1 MSDSPTRIRNLSPK
15 RLMLLALDQQSKL
28 EELERRRTEPI
39 AIVGM
44 GCRFPGAEGGPEDF
58 WRLLELGTSAIAEV
72 PKDRWDVD
80 AYYDPDVDSPGRM
93 ATKWG
98 AFLSRIDEFDAPF
111 FSIAGREANSIDP
124 QHRMLLEVCWE
135 ALEHAGHSPR
145 EFKGTATGVFV
156 GICASDYQTMLLARG
171 EETIDSY
178 LASGTASSI
187 AAGRISYALGLQG
200 PSIAVDTACSASLVA
215 LHLACQSLRLDEC
228 RQALAGGVNII
239 LSPKTT
245 IALSKAHM
253 MAPDGRCKA
262 FDARADGFVRGE
274 GCGVVVVKR
283 LSDAQADGD
292 HVLAVI
298 RGSAVNQDGRSS
310 GITAPNGVAQEAL
323 IRTALAQ
330 AGVRPEEV
338 GYVEAHGTGTSLGDP
353 IEAHALAHVLGSGRD
368 KENPLVIGSVKTNVG
383 HLEAAAGIAGL
394 IKAVLVLQHEQIPAH
409 LHFQQMNP
417 HIDWGGVPVEIPLR
431 ARPWPRGNRRRVAG
445 VSSFG
450 FSGTNAH
457 VILEEAPE
465 PPIRPPASERPL
477 HLLALSA
484 RSESALRALGGR
496 YVQVLENCPFPV
508 GDLCFTANAG
518 RPHFEHRL
526 AVTGSSFGQLRDALL
541 KALPGRRVLDRE
553 GIRPVFLFPGQG
565 AQYAGMGKQLFDTQ
579 PVFRAA
585 IDECAALLREELE
598 IPLLDVLWGGS
609 TEQLDQT
616 AYSQPG
622 LFAIE
627 YALAVLW
634 RSWGIEPAV
643 VLGHSVGE
651 YVAACVAGVYS
662 LADGLKLIARRG
674 RLMQAVA
681 GNGAMAAVHAPEDR
695 VREALRGLEQRVAI
709 AAINGPE
716 SLVISGYEQ
725 ELHIAEQRLMD
736 TGVTVQRLN
745 VSHAFHSPQMRAMEE
760 AFEAAVRE
768 IRFQPPRLRLISS
781 VTGRAVTRD
790 EMSQAAYWRRQV
802 SEPVRFGQAME
813 TLRESG
819 DAVFLEVGPGATLTG
834 LGQQC
839 IDTPQSLW
847 LASLRR
853 KREEWPQLLDTLAQL
868 YARGADVNW
877 VAFDQPYA
885 PRRVPLPT
893 YPFQRQR
900 YWLEASSTP
909 KTSLSTAQTAQQVK
923 PTTEAELSEWFYR
936 IAWQEST
943 VRTIIVEKLCQHWI
957 VLPDVSGVA
966 EALASKIQTAG
977 CSCEFAND
985 SAELERMVSRSAPRH
1000 SEIVDLR
1007 YLDATVASADE
1018 PCQILA
1024 TLVQSLARM
1033 NRPGLRVWVV
1043 TRAAQSTGRE
1053 AAPVLPWQ
1061 APVWALGRTIAFEHS
1076 EFWGG
1081 LIDLDPVGDH
1091 LQNANLL
1098 WEHLISPDAED
1109 QVALRNGCRLVS
1121 RLERSLPAAHP
1132 FDPLFRSDAAYLI
1145 TGGFGGLGLEIA
1157 RWMVGHGARRLI
1169 LMGRTPLPPRS
1180 TWSTIADE
1188 DPASRAISM
1197 ILQMEK
1203 LGVTIRSAFV
1213 DIGDEPA
1220 MRSFFRHYEEDC
1232 QPPIRGVIHAAGA
1245 VRQTLVSDSTAEDF
1259 RELFKAKV
1267 DGTWLLHD
1275 ILKHEPLDF
1284 LVFFSS
1290 ASAVLSSPRLGP
1302 YAASNAFL
1310 DAMADYRTSAGLPAL
1325 SINWGVWSDA
1335 GMAARSESSMARKV
1349 SERGMGGMRTA
1360 EGLHCLGRLIG
1371 NAKGQVCVMP
1381 VDWGRWTALYPA
1393 YMSKPF
1399 FSSLRN
1405 CAEAIS
1411 DQTRSAVGRVAERES
1426 EPQILQLLN
1435 MSPDERKERLV
1446 QYLSETLAVI
1456 LGVAVDTVDPS
1467 HPITD
1472 FGLDSLMALEFRNRI
1487 NSEFRVMIPTV
1498 HLLQGPCL
1506 EELAG
1511 RLAAELPEP
1520 KMQAPAAQ
1528 IADSAFEF
1536 PLSFGQ
1542 QEHWFGHKIMPG
1554 SAAFNIAFSVKASPA
1569 IEWSAFERAV
1579 AKLTSRHSAL
1589 RTVIFESDAGVPMQR
1604 VLSEVHPDVTI
1615 IDASSWSEESVKEAI
1630 LQDFQRPLNLDRPM
1644 FCASVFRCS
1653 DHDVLFFKVDHIII
1667 DHWSA
1672 RVCLE
1677 DLRKFYSA
1685 EINEREAE
1693 LEPIE
1698 AEYRNFVDWEMDAV
1712 KGEGSEA
1719 LWAYWKQKLGGELP
1733 ILRLHSLNDR
1743 PATLMAEGRALSLTF
1758 DQDLWAQAQRIAR
1771 EHRATGYSFLL
1782 AAFQVLLYRYTGQ
1795 EDIIVGTSSSGR
1807 EDPRWENM
1815 IGLFINLLPL
1825 RADLSGNPTFADY
1838 LDRTR
1843 DTVLGALDHQAFPY
1857 SLLVTRLRPPRT
1869 PERNP
1874 VFQSFFNFLTDRSGV
1889 MGVLFE
1895 GVGGS
1900 ELDFGRSTL
1909 RPHMAMTLQEVRG
1922 SRTMIAMNRPEVTM
1936 QLAEIQGR
1944 LMGYLNFNRDALE
1957 TGIAAAMAADYCK
1970 LLNAIVRNPNAQIKD
1985 LLQDPLR
1992 VASEREE
1999 IVL

>member
-1 MSDSPTRIRNLSPK
+1 MSI
-15 RLMLLALDQQSKL
+15 
-28 EELERRRTEPI
+28 
-39 AIVGM
+39 
-44 GCRFPGAEGGPEDF
+44 
-58 WRLLELGTSAIAEV
+58 
-72 PKDRWDVD
+72 
-80 AYYDPDVDSPGRM
+80 
-93 ATKWG
+93 
-98 AFLSRIDEFDAPF
+98 
-111 FSIAGREANSIDP
+111 
-124 QHRMLLEVCWE
+124 
-135 ALEHAGHSPR
+135 
-145 EFKGTATGVFV
+145 
-156 GICASDYQTMLLARG
+156 
-171 EETIDSY
+171 
-178 LASGTASSI
+178 
-187 AAGRISYALGLQG
+187 
-200 PSIAVDTACSASLVA
+200 DTACSSSLVA
-215 LHLACQSLRLDEC
+215 LHSACMHLRMREC
-228 RQALAGGVNII
+228 RMALAGGVTVI
-239 LSPKTT
+239 LSPEIG
-245 IALSKAHM
+245 IAFSKAHM
-253 MAPDGRCKA
+253 MASDGRCKA

-274 GCGVVVVKR
+274 GCGVVVLKR
-283 LSDAQADGD
+283 LSDALTDGD
-292 HVLAVI
+292 HILAVI

-310 GITAPNGVAQEAL
+310 GMTAPNGAAQKAV

-923 PTTEAELSEWFYR
+923 PTTDQVPSDWFYEIDWQPVKLESGSLTKPSAHRWMIVPNGNGIGSELCDR
-936 IAWQEST
+936 IAESGGQAVVASSEQDLAALLRGQT
-943 VRTIIVEKLCQHWI
+943 YDFVVYLAVPAHGDPAAGHSRQVAGALEVVKAVIAAQSGARLWVVTSAALP
-957 VLPDVSGVA
+957 VLPD
-966 EALASKIQTAG
+966 EAGL
-977 CSCEFAND
+977 
-985 SAELERMVSRSAPRH
+985 
-1000 SEIVDLR
+1000 DL
-1007 YLDATVASADE
+1007 L
-1018 PCQILA
+1018 
-1024 TLVQSLARM
+1024 QSPLW
-1033 NRPGLRVWVV
+1033 G
-1043 TRAAQSTGRE
+1043 
-1053 AAPVLPWQ
+1053 
-1061 APVWALGRTIAFEHS
+1061 LGRTVALEHPDC
-1076 EFWGG
+1076 WGG
-1081 LIDLDPVGDH
+1081 LLDLDPSVTIRQSSAEIVSGI
-1091 LQNANLL
+1091 QNAH
-1098 WEHLISPDAED
+1098 EED
-1109 QVALRNGCRLVS
+1109 QIAFRNAQVYGARLVR
-1121 RLERSLPAAHP
+1121 RLSPSGAIARFHP
-1132 FDPLFRSDAAYLI
+1132 EKTYLI
-1145 TGGFGGLGLEIA
+1145 TGGLGGLGLEVAI
-1157 RWMVGHGARRLI
+1157 WMAGRGARNLALVSRRAPSEEAAAAIEKLRRD
-1169 LMGRTPLPPRS
+1169 GVQVKTYA
-1180 TWSTIADE
+1180 ADVSFM
-1188 DPASRAISM
+1188 P
-1197 ILQMEK
+1197 QMEMVFRD
-1203 LGVTIRSAFV
+1203 LGELGGVVHCAGVLDDGVVTQQTADRVERVMAPKITGAWNLHQLTAGQPLEFFV
-1213 DIGDEPA
+1213 
-1220 MRSFFRHYEEDC
+1220 M
-1232 QPPIRGVIHAAGA
+1232 
-1245 VRQTLVSDSTAEDF
+1245 
-1259 RELFKAKV
+1259 
-1267 DGTWLLHD
+1267 
-1275 ILKHEPLDF
+1275 
-1284 LVFFSS
+1284 FSS
-1290 ASAVLSSPRLGP
+1290 VSSLTGSSGQTG
-1302 YAASNAFL
+1302 YAAANAFL
-1310 DAMADYRTSAGLPAL
+1310 DALACYRRSNGLTAL
-1325 SINWGVWSDA
+1325 SINWGGWA
-1335 GMAARSESSMARKV
+1335 ETGMAARSGLQKRNTPITLMRVDLALTA
-1349 SERGMGGMRTA
+1349 MGQAMLSDFA
-1360 EGLHCLGRLIG
+1360 QICI
-1371 NAKGQVCVMP
+1371 AD
-1381 VDWGRWTALYPA
+1381 VDWDIYRTLYGTR
-1393 YMSKPF
+1393 PF
-1399 FSSLRN
+1399 LS
-1405 CAEAIS
+1405 
-1411 DQTRSAVGRVAERES
+1411 QVGT
-1426 EPQILQLLN
+1426 
-1435 MSPDERKERLV
+1435 SPEIGAPDKGVRPGERLYEQLFDAPESTRPGLIQDFV
-1446 QYLSETLAVI
+1446 QVLAARI
-1456 LGVAVDTVDPS
+1456 LELPPGRRIDPQQAL
-1467 HPITD
+1467 TEL
-1472 FGLDSLMALEFRNRI
+1472 GLDSLMALELRNALA
-1487 NSEFRVMIPTV
+1487 SEFSLSLPATLSFNYPAVEDIAAFV
-1498 HLLQGPCL
+1498 HTRLFGVTESPKTEPVSGALSDL
-1506 EELAG
+1506 DSIEELSDEEIDSI
-1511 RLAAELPEP
+1511 LA
-1520 KMQAPAAQ
+1520 
-1528 IADSAFEF
+1528 
-1536 PLSFGQ
+1536 
-1542 QEHWFGHKIMPG
+1542 
-1554 SAAFNIAFSVKASPA
+1554 
-1569 IEWSAFERAV
+1569 R
-1579 AKLTSRHSAL
+1579 
-1589 RTVIFESDAGVPMQR
+1589 
-1604 VLSEVHPDVTI
+1604 
-1615 IDASSWSEESVKEAI
+1615 
-1630 LQDFQRPLNLDRPM
+1630 
-1644 FCASVFRCS
+1644 
-1653 DHDVLFFKVDHIII
+1653 
-1667 DHWSA
+1667 
-1672 RVCLE
+1672 
-1677 DLRKFYSA
+1677 
-1685 EINEREAE
+1685 
-1693 LEPIE
+1693 
-1698 AEYRNFVDWEMDAV
+1698 
-1712 KGEGSEA
+1712 
-1719 LWAYWKQKLGGELP
+1719 KLGG
-1733 ILRLHSLNDR
+1733 
-1743 PATLMAEGRALSLTF
+1743 
-1758 DQDLWAQAQRIAR
+1758 AQ
-1771 EHRATGYSFLL
+1771 
-1782 AAFQVLLYRYTGQ
+1782 
-1795 EDIIVGTSSSGR
+1795 
-1807 EDPRWENM
+1807 
-1815 IGLFINLLPL
+1815 
-1825 RADLSGNPTFADY
+1825 
-1838 LDRTR
+1838 
-1843 DTVLGALDHQAFPY
+1843 
-1857 SLLVTRLRPPRT
+1857 
-1869 PERNP
+1869 
-1874 VFQSFFNFLTDRSGV
+1874 
-1889 MGVLFE
+1889 
-1895 GVGGS
+1895 
-1900 ELDFGRSTL
+1900 
-1909 RPHMAMTLQEVRG
+1909 
-1922 SRTMIAMNRPEVTM
+1922 
-1936 QLAEIQGR
+1936 
-1944 LMGYLNFNRDALE
+1944 
-1957 TGIAAAMAADYCK
+1957 
-1970 LLNAIVRNPNAQIKD
+1970 
-1985 LLQDPLR
+1985 
-1992 VASEREE
+1992 
-1999 IVL
+1999 